1 MPLNL
6 QQKKELVEDLR
17 STAEGAMV
25 AAAAD
30 YRGLN
35 VEEMTDLRRRARGA
49 GVTLRVVKNTL
60 SRRAV
65 KDTPCEQLTEALN
78 GPTLLAFSG
87 EDPGS
92 IARLFK
98 DFAKQHEALQPRGF
112 VLDGTLY
119 SGDQTDR
126 IATLPTLDEARAKL
140 LGALTAPMQKLVA
153 TLAEPPGR
161 LARLM
166 AARQEQMEAE

>member
-6 QQKKELVEDLR
+6 QQKKELVDDLR
-17 STAEGAMV
+17 SAAESAVV

-35 VEEMTDLRRRARGA
+35 VEEMTDLRRQARGA
-49 GVTLRVVKNTL
+49 GVSLRVVKNTL

-65 KDTPCEQLTEALN
+65 KDTPCENLSDALT
-78 GPTLLAFSG
+78 GPTLLAFSEG
-87 EDPGS
+87 EPGS
-92 IARLFK
+92 VARLFK
-98 DFAKQHEALQPRGF
+98 DYRRQHEALEPRGY
-112 VLDGTLY
+112 VLDGVLY
-119 SGDQTDR
+119 AGNETDR

-140 LGALTAPMQKLVA
+140 LGVFQAPMQKLAA
-153 TLAEPPGR
+153 TLAEPQAR

-166 AARQEQMEAE
+166 AARRDQTEAE

>member
-35 VEEMTDLRRRARGA
+35 VEEMTDLRRRARSA

-65 KDTPCEQLTEALN
+65 KDTSCEQLTEALN
-78 GPTLLAFSG
+78 GPTLLAFSD

-112 VLDGTLY
+112 VLDGMLY

-126 IATLPTLDEARAKL
+126 IATLPTLDEARARL

-153 TLAEPPGR
+153 TLAEPPAR

>member
-1 MPLNL
+1 MPLDV
-6 QQKKELVEDLR
+6 QQKKELVEELR
-17 STAEGAMV
+17 ASAEGAVV

-35 VEEMTDLRRRARGA
+35 VKQMTDLRRRARGA
-49 GVTLRVVKNTL
+49 GIQLRVVKNTL

-65 KDTPCEQLTEALN
+65 KDTPCENLTEALT
-78 GPTLLAFSG
+78 GPTLLAFSD

-92 IARLFK
+92 VARLFK
-98 DFAKQHEALQPRGF
+98 DFGKDHDALEPRGF
-112 VLDGTLY
+112 VLDGVLY
-119 SGDQTDR
+119 PGDQTNR
-126 IATLPTLDEARAKL
+126 IATLPTLDEARAKF

-153 TLAEPPGR
+153 TLAEPPAR

-166 AARQEQMEAE
+166 AARRDQADPE

>member
-35 VEEMTDLRRRARGA
+35 VEEMTDLRRRARSA

-65 KDTPCEQLTEALN
+65 KDTSCEQLTEALN
-78 GPTLLAFSG
+78 GPTLLAFSD

-119 SGDQTDR
+119 AGDQTDR
-126 IATLPTLDEARAKL
+126 IATLPTLDEARAKF

-153 TLAEPPGR
+153 TLAEPPAR

>member
-1 MPLNL
+1 MPLKL
-6 QQKKELVEDLR
+6 QQKKALVEDLR
-17 STAEGAMV
+17 SDAEDAVV

-49 GVTLRVVKNTL
+49 GITLRVVKNTL

-65 KDTPCEQLTEALN
+65 KDTPCENLSEALS
-78 GPTLLAFSG
+78 GPTLLAFSDG
-87 EDPGS
+87 DPGS
-92 IARLFK
+92 VARLFR

-112 VLDGTLY
+112 VLDGVLY
-119 SGDQTDR
+119 PGDQTER
-126 IATLPTLDEARAKL
+126 IATLPTLDEARARF
-140 LGALTAPMQKLVA
+140 LGALKAPMQKLVA
-153 TLAEPPGR
+153 TLAEPQAR

-166 AARQEQMEAE
+166 AARRDQAEAE

>member
-1 MPLNL
+1 MPLSL

-17 STAEGAMV
+17 SAAEGAVV

-35 VEEMTDLRRRARGA
+35 VKEMTDLRSRARGA

-65 KDTPCEQLTEALN
+65 KDTPCENLAEALN
-78 GPTLLAFSG
+78 GPTLLAFSDD
-87 EDPGS
+87 DPGS
-92 IARLFK
+92 VARLFK
-98 DFAKQHEALQPRGF
+98 DFARQHEALEPRGF
-112 VLDGTLY
+112 VLDGVLY

-126 IATLPTLDEARAKL
+126 IATLPTLDEARAKF
-140 LGALTAPMQKLVA
+140 LGALKAPMQKLVA
-153 TLAEPPGR
+153 TLAEPQAR
-161 LARLM
+161 LARLL
-166 AARQEQMEAE
+166 AARQEQAEAE

>member
-17 STAEGAMV
+17 SVAEGAMV

-35 VEEMTDLRRRARGA
+35 VEEMTDLRRRARSA

-65 KDTPCEQLTEALN
+65 KDTSCEQLTEALN
-78 GPTLLAFSG
+78 GPTLLAFAD

-119 SGDQTDR
+119 AGDQTDR
-126 IATLPTLDEARAKL
+126 IATLPTLDEARAKF

-153 TLAEPPGR
+153 TLAEPPAR

-166 AARQEQMEAE
+166 AARQDRMEAE

>member
-35 VEEMTDLRRRARGA
+35 VEEMTDLRRRARSA

-65 KDTPCEQLTEALN
+65 KDTSCEQLTEALN
-78 GPTLLAFSG
+78 GPTLLAFSD

-112 VLDGTLY
+112 VLDGMLY

-126 IATLPTLDEARAKL
+126 IATLPTLDEARARL

-153 TLAEPPGR
+153 TLAEPPAR

-166 AARQEQMEAE
+166 AARQDRMEAE

>member
-35 VEEMTDLRRRARGA
+35 VEEMTDLRRRARRA

-65 KDTPCEQLTEALN
+65 KDTSCEQLTEALN
-78 GPTLLAFSG
+78 GPTLLAFSD

-153 TLAEPPGR
+153 TLAEPPAR